1 MANITGNEL
10 VAETLK
16 RIGITDFFF
25 IMGGPI
31 NDVLT
36 HSMKRGIRGV
46 DVRHEQAAA
55 MSAHAYARVT
65 NKPGL
70 CMGASGP
77 GTINLTT
84 GLANALIDCSP
95 VVAFGGSSPVSEYG
109 NGAFQEIDQVAVM
122 KPVTKWANRVYET
135 RRIPEYVDLAFRQ
148 AISGKPGP
156 VYLDL
161 PSDVINNVIDDAL
174 VKWPDLTRTLER
186 HRPQGDPALIE
197 QAIKLIE
204 GARRPV
210 VLSGSGVLWSDAVD
224 EMREWL
230 DKTGMP
236 IYTTPQGRGVLP
248 EDHPHAFL
256 NARSAALKEADLLL
270 IVGTRLNYVFGHIAP
285 PRVSAT
291 AKVIRIDIDPTEL
304 AANTRVDLGIVGDAK
319 AVMRQL
325 LGAGGSRVL
334 AGSFAD
340 WRGKLAAIETA
351 KRPEAEQAMST
362 DKTPIHP
369 LRLCKEVR
377 DFIDRDAI
385 LVVDGQEILN
395 YGRQSIPTFNPRHR
409 INSGTF
415 GIMGVGMPFG
425 VGAKVAH
432 PDKQVVVLHGDGSF
446 GLNAMELDTATRHKL
461 PVIVV
466 ISLNGGWTADPKK
479 EKPGRD
485 LGYTRF
491 DLFAQSLG
499 CHGEQVE
506 RPEDIGPALQRAK
519 EKIKDGRPALVNVV
533 TDFTARATTVRF
545 TKTVT

>member
-256 NARSAALKEADLLL
+256 NARSTALKEADLLL

-325 LGAGGSRVL
+325 LGAGGSRVS

>member
-1 MANITGNEL
+1 MATISGNEL
-10 VAETLK
+10 VGETLK
-16 RIGITDFFF
+16 RIGVDTMFF

-31 NDVLT
+31 NDALT
-36 HSMKRGIRGV
+36 ASLKRGVRGI

-70 CMGASGP
+70 CLGASGP

-84 GLANALIDCSP
+84 GIAHALIDCSP
-95 VVAFGGSSPVSEYG
+95 VVAFGGSSPVKEYG
-109 NGAFQEIDQVAVM
+109 SGTFQEIDQVAIM
-122 KPVTKWANRVYET
+122 KPVTKWAERVYET
-135 RRIPEYVDLAFRQ
+135 HRIPEMIDMAFRRS
-148 AISGKPGP
+148 ISGKPGP

-161 PSDVINNVIDDAL
+161 PSDVLYGAVEESE

-186 HRPQGDPALIE
+186 NRPQGDPALIE
-197 QAIKLIE
+197 EAVKLLE
-204 GARRPV
+204 RSSRPV
-210 VLSGSGVLWSDAVD
+210 VLSGSGVLWSDGMEPLRQWV
-224 EMREWL
+224 E
-230 DKTGMP
+230 KTGMP

-256 NARSAALKEADLLL
+256 NARSTAMKEADLYLV
-270 IVGTRLNYVFGHIAP
+270 VGTRLNYVFGHLKP
-285 PRVSAT
+285 PRMSGT
-291 AKVIRIDIDPTEL
+291 AKVVRIDIDPAEIS
-304 AANTRVDLGIVGDAK
+304 ASPRVDVGIVGDVGT
-319 AVMRQL
+319 VMRQL
-325 LGAGGSRVL
+325 LA
-334 AGSFAD
+334 AGSGRVDGGRFAD
-340 WRGKLAAIETA
+340 WRGKLASIEA
-351 KRPEAEQAMST
+351 EKRPEAEKAMST

-395 YGRQSIPTFNPRHR
+395 FGRQSIPTYLPRHR

-415 GIMGVGMPFG
+415 GTMGVGMPMG
-425 VGAKVAH
+425 VGAKAAF

-446 GLNAMELDTATRHKL
+446 GLNCMELDTATRHKL
-461 PVIVV
+461 PIIVV

-506 RPEDIGPALQRAK
+506 KPEDIRPALERAK
-519 EKIKDGRPALVNVV
+519 NAIKDGRPALVNVV
-533 TDFTARATTVRF
+533 TDFTARAVTVRF
-545 TKTVT
+545 TKTAT

>member
-10 VAETLK
+10 VAEALK

-204 GARRPV
+204 AARRPV
-210 VLSGSGVLWSDAVD
+210 VLSGSGVLWSDAID

-256 NARSAALKEADLLL
+256 NARSTALKEADLLL

-325 LGAGGSRVL
+325 LGAGGSRVS

>member
-1 MANITGNEL
+1 MATISGNDL
-10 VAETLK
+10 VGETLK
-16 RIGITDFFF
+16 RIGVDTMFF

-31 NDVLT
+31 NDALT
-36 HSMKRGIRGV
+36 AALKRGVRGI

-70 CMGASGP
+70 CLGASGP

-84 GLANALIDCSP
+84 GIAHALIDCSP
-95 VVAFGGSSPVSEYG
+95 VVAFGGSSPVKEYG
-109 NGAFQEIDQVAVM
+109 TGTFQEIDQVAIM
-122 KPVTKWANRVYET
+122 RPVTKWAERVYET
-135 RRIPEYVDLAFRQ
+135 HRIPEMIDMAFRRSI
-148 AISGKPGP
+148 AGKPGP

-161 PSDVINNVIDDAL
+161 PSDVLYGAVEESE

-186 HRPQGDPALIE
+186 NRPQGDPALIE
-197 QAIKLIE
+197 AAVKLLE
-204 GARRPV
+204 KSSRPV
-210 VLSGSGVLWSDAVD
+210 VLSGSGVLWSDGMEPLRQWV
-224 EMREWL
+224 E
-230 DKTGMP
+230 KTGMP

-256 NARSAALKEADLLL
+256 NARSTAMKEADLYLV
-270 IVGTRLNYVFGHIAP
+270 VGTRLNYVFGHLKP
-285 PRVSAT
+285 PRMSGT
-291 AKVIRIDIDPTEL
+291 AKVVRIDIDPAEISSSP
-304 AANTRVDLGIVGDAK
+304 RVDVGIVGDVGT
-319 AVMRQL
+319 VMRQL
-325 LGAGGSRVL
+325 LA
-334 AGSFAD
+334 AGSGRVDGGRFAD
-340 WRGKLAAIETA
+340 WRGKLASIEA
-351 KRPEAEQAMST
+351 EKRPEAEKAMST
-362 DKTPIHP
+362 SNTPIHP

-395 YGRQSIPTFNPRHR
+395 YGRQSIPTYLPRHR

-415 GIMGVGMPFG
+415 GTMGVGMPMG
-425 VGAKVAH
+425 VGAKAAF

-446 GLNAMELDTATRHKL
+446 GLNAMELDTAARHKL

-506 RPEDIGPALQRAK
+506 KPEDIRPALERAK
-519 EKIKDGRPALVNVV
+519 NAIKNGKPALVNVV
-533 TDFTARATTVRF
+533 TDFTARAVTVRF
-545 TKTVT
+545 TKTAT